1 MTAVAT
7 TAVDT
12 HSGAAA
18 RRRREAIEGYLFLLP
33 NILGFL
39 IFFAGPLILS
49 VYYSL
54 TDWDLL
60 TPPKVIWFQNFV
72 DALKIQVRPAAFQ
85 AALAGGK
92 GFFEA
97 LGKLVAANDPMFW
110 KALGNTVIYA
120 FGVIAFAIVPAFLL
134 AYLLNSKLRGMT
146 FFRGLYYLPVVAS
159 VVGVALVYLWIFYR
173 EGGAVNYLLGV
184 VAQGINGIFGSQI
197 PKPVIGWLNDPTS
210 PGLSLFTLI
219 ILSSW
224 RLIGYDMVI
233 FLAALQAVPTT
244 LVEAMWVDGASRG
257 LVLRKLIIP
266 LLTPTIFFILVTNLI
281 EVLQVFSEPY
291 IMTHGGPANATITVV
306 YYLYQKGFMRF
317 QMGYA
322 SALAWIA
329 FGIILAITTVQFRL
343 SKRWV
348 VED

>member
-49 VYYSL
+49 LYYSL

-72 DALKIQVRPAAFQ
+72 DALRIEVQPAAFQ

-92 GFFEA
+92 GFFDA

-110 KALGNTVIYA
+110 KSLGNTVIYA

-184 VAQGINGIFGSQI
+184 VVQGINGLFGSQI

-224 RLIGYDMVI
+224 RLIGYGDLPGRAPGGPDDPGGSNVGGRRESGPGFAQADHPAGHPDDLLHPGDQSHRSI
-233 FLAALQAVPTT
+233 AGLLRAVHHDARWAGQRHHHGGLLSLPEGLHALPDGLRKRPRLDRVWDHPGDHLGAVPAFKT
-244 LVEAMWVDGASRG
+244 L
-257 LVLRKLIIP
+257 
-266 LLTPTIFFILVTNLI
+266 
-281 EVLQVFSEPY
+281 
-291 IMTHGGPANATITVV
+291 GG
-306 YYLYQKGFMRF
+306 
-317 QMGYA
+317 
-322 SALAWIA
+322 
-329 FGIILAITTVQFRL
+329 
-343 SKRWV
+343 
-348 VED
+348 

>member
-1 MTAVAT
+1 MTAIASRSP
-7 TAVDT
+7 A
-12 HSGAAA
+12 AAA
-18 RRRREAIEGYLFLLP
+18 RRRREALEGYLFLLP
-33 NILGFL
+33 NLLGFL

-49 VYYSL
+49 LYYSL
-54 TDWDLL
+54 TNWDLL
-60 TPPKVIWFQNFV
+60 TQEKVVWFQNFA
-72 DALKIQVRPAAFQ
+72 DALKFQVRPAEFQ
-85 AALAGGK
+85 AARAGGQ
-92 GFFEA
+92 GFFDA
-97 LGKLVAANDPMFW
+97 LGSLILANDPIFW
-110 KALGNTVIYA
+110 KALGNTLIYA
-120 FGVIAFAIVPAFLL
+120 IGVIAFAIVPAFLL

-173 EGGAVNYLLGV
+173 EGGAVNYVIGL
-184 VAQGINGIFGSQI
+184 VARGINAIFGTQLAQ
-197 PKPVIGWLNDPTS
+197 PVIGWLNDPTT
-210 PGLSLFTLI
+210 PELSLLTLI

-244 LVEAMWVDGASRG
+244 LVEAFWVDGATRG
-257 LVLRKLIIP
+257 LVLRKLIVP
-266 LLTPTIFFILVTNLI
+266 LVTPTIFYILVTNLI
-281 EVLQVFSEPY
+281 EVLQVFAEPY
-291 IMTHGGPANATITVV
+291 IMTRGGPANATITLV

-343 SKRWV
+343 SSRWV
-348 VED
+348 VEE